1 MIFDVLTLFPEMF
14 EVFNHSIINK
24 GSEKDLIHLNLFN
37 IRDFTSNKHKKVD
50 DYPYGGGLGM
60 VMQAEPIYNSI
71 DHITKEY
78 GYKPYTILLS
88 PRGEQFNQQ
97 TAKKLYSKKHIALV
111 CGHYE
116 GIDERIMDLIDC
128 ELSVGDFVLTG
139 GEIASMV
146 IIDTVARLV
155 PGVLSSK
162 ESYEDES
169 FYTGVLEYPQYTRP
183 EDFRG
188 MKVPEVLISG
198 HHEKV
203 RQWRRYQSLKITYEK
218 RPDLLKNIELNKE
231 DIKML
236 QSIKD
241 KSIK

>member
-24 GSEKDLIHLNLFN
+24 ARQKDLIHINLFN

-71 DHITKEY
+71 DHITKRY

-88 PRGEQFNQQ
+88 PRGEKFNQQ
-97 TAKKLYSKKHIALV
+97 TAKRLYSKEHIALV

-116 GIDERIMDLIDC
+116 GIDERVMDLIDC
-128 ELSVGDFVLTG
+128 ELSIGDFVLTG
-139 GEIASMV
+139 GEIASMA
-146 IIDTVARLV
+146 IIDTVARLI
-155 PGVLSSK
+155 PGVLSSN

-169 FYTGVLEYPQYTRP
+169 FYSGVLEYPQYTRP
-183 EDFRG
+183 ENFMG

-198 HHEKV
+198 HHENIRK
-203 RQWRRYQSLKITYEK
+203 WRRYQSLKITYEK
-218 RPDLLKNIELNKE
+218 RPDLLKNIELSKE
-231 DIKML
+231 DINML
-236 QSIKD
+236 QRIKD
-241 KSIK
+241 QINK